1 MKRLLFALLL
11 LPQLAFA
18 QYHAACFNLETNRHA
33 TVTTVGSTFTSD
45 TTLTLGVRSEITG
58 LSVSGRATLN
68 SEDGYIRILLKD
80 SYNYE
85 YLVYENHLL
94 LADSTNE
101 DFQNIAIETQWLEK
115 ITPQA
120 IRIETH
126 HATLLLSSYRYITAS
141 SGNRMTSVSLA
152 SIEMAQRQ
160 YIINKL
166 NGNLLRLNIPW
177 RAGITS
183 VSEMSYE
190 DRKSMFGGKMPQLY
204 GLEHYVGGIF
214 VMPGY
219 VNRTTRQTK
228 DSINRTGSLVSE
240 WDWRNRHGKNWMTPV
255 KHQSLCGACW
265 IFGSVATLEAYIN
278 LYFNRLINYDLSEE
292 DVLSCNHYDKN
303 CDNGGTMIQSL
314 NHIRNYGI
322 VEEDCF
328 PYSYTVQDC
337 GNKCQNPTEM
347 IFINDF
353 VVCDSTED
361 ALKRALFTAPLVFDN
376 NSWRHVFCIA
386 GYTTLQ
392 AGNQYYIWH
401 GSTDDTITINNNS
414 PLLGQTAWIIKNS
427 WGSNWGD
434 NGYFYGIFNLYD
446 SHHYPARPDSGIT
459 SQIYTDADIVCDDE
473 DGDGYY
479 FWGIGP
485 RPSNFPSWLP
495 QESDGDDSNYT
506 KGTLDSYGNL
516 EENNPDLNPFYT
528 VSGNEVFSS
537 RTKFYKYITIPSNA
551 TLTVENVL
559 NIIGWHSITIQS
571 GGELI
576 IDGGVITNGHI
587 QMSSGSKLTIRNGG
601 KLVISPLFEFS
612 PPVGAIVNVENGE
625 ILPYNAF

>member
-190 DRKSMFGGKMPQLY
+190 DKKSMFGGKMPQLY
-204 GLEHYVGGIF
+204 GAEHYIGGFYID
-214 VMPGY
+214 PGY
-219 VNRTTRQTK
+219 HSDSAKFQTTNRT
-228 DSINRTGSLVSE
+228 SSFVSE
-240 WDWRNRHGKNWMTPV
+240 WDWRNRHGKNWMTSV
-255 KHQSLCGACW
+255 KQQGICKGCW
-265 IFGSVATLEAYIN
+265 AFGTVGTVEPYVR
-278 LYFNRLINYDLSEE
+278 LYYNRLINVDLSEE
-292 DVLSCNHYDKN
+292 ELVSCIEDGCLGELRTTAISYIRNNGIVDESSFPYVGWSLSCDDKLPPNERIIIEGARGTAFHEDTIKKNLFIAPMMYDIKSW
-303 CDNGGTMIQSL
+303 G
-314 NHIRNYGI
+314 H
-322 VEEDCF
+322 E
-328 PYSYTVQDC
+328 
-337 GNKCQNPTEM
+337 
-347 IFINDF
+347 
-353 VVCDSTED
+353 
-361 ALKRALFTAPLVFDN
+361 LVL
-376 NSWRHVFCIA
+376 A
-386 GYTTLQ
+386 GYTTLEEGVSYSLKPTVGQ
-392 AGNQYYIWH
+392 DPIIINVDSTLAGK
-401 GSTDDTITINNNS
+401 
-414 PLLGQTAWIIKNS
+414 TAWLLKNS
-427 WGSNWGD
+427 WGANWGE
-434 NGYFYGIFNLYD
+434 NGYMYMVHD
-446 SHHYPARPDSGIT
+446 STDMDYTPGKIEGSIT
-459 SQIYTDADIVCDDE
+459 SLVYTDADIVCDDE